1 MIHGFLTCGPSLI
14 PTFSHVFSRASITV
28 LQPSLYCVSLY
39 LVFTFYDNGPSFDCV
54 LSPSNLATT
63 VFFCFEPVLPQPHQF
78 ISHPV
83 SSKGKCLLC
92 LLSTVDNNLFSF
104 PFIFLVHNEAGS
116 ESCGKTSDFSEIL
129 TQPPLSSLLCTSCF
143 A

>member
-1 MIHGFLTCGPSLI
+1 MIHGFLTCGLSLI
-14 PTFSHVFSRASITV
+14 LTFSCVFSRASFTA

-39 LVFTFYDNGPSFDCV
+39 LFFTSYDNGPSFDCV

-63 VFFCFEPVLPQPHQF
+63 AFFCFDPVLPKPHQF
-78 ISHPV
+78 SSHPV

-104 PFIFLVHNEAGS
+104 PFIFLIPNEAGS
-116 ESCGKTSDFSEIL
+116 QSCGKTPDFSEIHS
-129 TQPPLSSLLCTSCF
+129 QPLLSRLLCTSYF